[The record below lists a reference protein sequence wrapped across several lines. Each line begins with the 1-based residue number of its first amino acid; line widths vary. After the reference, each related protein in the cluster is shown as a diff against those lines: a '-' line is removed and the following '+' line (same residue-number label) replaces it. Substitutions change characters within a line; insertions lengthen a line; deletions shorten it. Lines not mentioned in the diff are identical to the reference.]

1 MGDEAFHEWFRKDGE
16 ICYRNES
23 GQDPIFCGQQEDCFI
38 GMALP
43 FINESTWDWRV
54 RAVLYLVGLLYSFLG
69 ISIISD
75 IFMCAIEKIT
85 SKTTEI
91 HIASADADSP
101 SDVIEVPVW
110 NNTVA
115 NLTLMA
121 LGSSAP
127 EILLAV
133 IGIIGNNFES
143 EALGPSTIVGSAS
156 FNLLAISAVCIA
168 GVPTGEIRRIKAFP
182 VFIITS
188 FFSVFA
194 YIWIVIVLV
203 VSTPDKVDLWEAIVT
218 FLFFPVLVVIAFFAD
233 KGHFNKIFCQG
244 EERPSEKGE
253 KQLELGPLSGES
265 QGMLPSEESFFKNGK
280 VNKEALVDFIKTI
293 KKNTNLSDEDAAIM
307 AASKVVD
314 SRPKTR
320 IWYRINATRN
330 MTGGRKIQPTFKMND
345 KLKEVY
351 DAINDDQEL
360 PNIDYPGSD
369 TSKAIVEFH
378 ASSAAVLESIGTFK
392 VLISRHG
399 NLQDTVQVKVETID
413 GSANEGEDYVAINET
428 LTFEPY
434 QKEKEVSVTIV
445 DDNQWE
451 PDEEFFLKLA
461 LVPKDPTMHAQDCD
475 HGGAVK
481 LGRTS
486 IMEIKILNDD
496 EPGTFQFER
505 RGHLVKESCGEA
517 NLSVLRENGADG
529 DLKVKWR
536 TVDKTAVSGKDYT
549 GGEGEL
555 EFKHGET
562 QRTINIP
569 IIDDMEAEKDENF
582 EVELYEVDNG
592 GKLGKITKTA
602 VTITN
607 DDEFNTIMNKM
618 MMMTNAN
625 VDELRVQNETWAQ
638 QMKDA
643 MVVNGGDID
652 NATTMDYIMHFL
664 TFPFKVIFA
673 LIPPAGLLGG
683 YPCFLISLLFIGII
697 VIIVG
702 DLAGIFGC
710 LIGLKDEVT
719 AITFVAL
726 GTSLPDTFASKAAAV
741 NEKHADNAIG
751 NVTGSNSVNV
761 FLGLGLPWVIAAI
774 YHYGSEDGFEV
785 RAGALTFS
793 VTIYIICAIIA
804 ISLILVRRFLPVFG
818 QDGVGAELGGNNI
831 LKYISAVI
839 LIFLWFLYVILST
852 LQTYQYIGDPFA

>member
-1 MGDEAFHEWFRKDGE
+1 MGSSTHTGVPAGDSRTHHKMVEAETSLGWFREPGH
-16 ICYRNES
+16 ICYQNETTK
-23 GQDPIFCGQQEDCFI
+23 FCGVEEDCYI

-143 EALGPSTIVGSAS
+143 EKLGPSTIVGSAS
-156 FNLLAISAVCIA
+156 FNLLAVSAVCIA

-182 VFIITS
+182 

-194 YIWIVIVLV
+194 YIWVVIVLV

-461 LVPKDPTMHAQDCD
+461 LLPKDPTLHAEDCD
-475 HGGAVK
+475 HTGAVK

-529 DLKVKWR
+529 DLKVKWK
-536 TVDKTAVSGKDYT
+536 TIDKTAVAGKDYT

-562 QRTINIP
+562 
-569 IIDDMEAEKDENF
+569 
-582 EVELYEVDNG
+582 
-592 GKLGKITKTA
+592 A
-602 VTITN
+602 VTIT
-607 DDEFNTIMNKM
+607 
-618 MMMTNAN
+618 
-625 VDELRVQNETWAQ
+625 
-638 QMKDA
+638 
-643 MVVNGGDID
+643 
-652 NATTMDYIMHFL
+652 
-664 TFPFKVIFA
+664 
-673 LIPPAGLLGG
+673 
-683 YPCFLISLLFIGII
+683 
-697 VIIVG
+697 
-702 DLAGIFGC
+702 
-710 LIGLKDEVT
+710 
-719 AITFVAL
+719 
-726 GTSLPDTFASKAAAV
+726 
-741 NEKHADNAIG
+741 
-751 NVTGSNSVNV
+751 
-761 FLGLGLPWVIAAI
+761 
-774 YHYGSEDGFEV
+774 
-785 RAGALTFS
+785 
-793 VTIYIICAIIA
+793 
-804 ISLILVRRFLPVFG
+804 
-818 QDGVGAELGGNNI
+818 
-831 LKYISAVI
+831 
-839 LIFLWFLYVILST
+839 
-852 LQTYQYIGDPFA
+852 